1 MRGKGLLTALAVGAM
16 TLVGTAVPASAGNVD
31 GTVVAT
37 DRGLVRGAV
46 ADGVRTYEGIPFAA
60 PPKGQLRW
68 KAPQPAAPWK
78 GVRDATKPGSPCPQA
93 AGEVPGGSTIEDC
106 LYLNVTVPEGSAKL
120 RPVVVWIHGGGFT
133 NGAGSSYDA
142 KRLASKGDVVVV
154 TINYRLGIF
163 GNLAYPGL
171 KDGGTFGLLDQLAAL
186 KWVRRNALAFGGN
199 PLNVTAAGESA
210 GAMSICA
217 LLTTPRVNGAF
228 DKAVM
233 ESGSCLLRWTKNTW
247 FPGLDEFTPYLSAK
261 DAHEF
266 ALEGAKQ
273 RDCASVECL
282 RGKSVEELLSL
293 EIPFSAPVY
302 GTRLLP
308 QDPAAALRAGRVERM
323 PVLSGGNRDE
333 GNGMAAALQQAA
345 PLTEQAYQDLLV
357 DSFGAAAP
365 KVAAAYPSKDYYS
378 PSAAFGAVATDRAWA
393 CPTLEGNELL
403 AERTRTYAFE
413 FADRTAPHLA
423 PAPEGFP
430 VGAAHASELPYLF
443 DLGGHHLLTT
453 PAQEKLSA
461 RMIHAWS
468 TFARTGHA
476 TWPRFRA
483 SADVPYVQSLDH
495 APARADLAKRHQC
508 ELWSTIP

>member
-1 MRGKGLLTALAVGAM
+1 MLGACAAVALL
-16 TLVGTAVPASAGNVD
+16 ASALPAAASSAAPP
-31 GTVVAT
+31 VVAT
-37 DRGLVRGAV
+37 ESGLVRGATN
-46 ADGVRTYEGIPFAA
+46 DGVRTFDGIPYAA
-60 PPKGQLRW
+60 PPVEQLRW
-68 KAPQPAAPWK
+68 KAPQPAASWH
-78 GVRDATKPGSPCPQA
+78 GERDATQAGSPCPQ
-93 AGEVPGGSTIEDC
+93 GDFEVPGGSTNEDC
-106 LYLNVTVPEGSAKL
+106 LYVNVTTPAAKSAKK
-120 RPVVVWIHGGGFT
+120 RPVIVWIHGGGFIERCRLLVH
-133 NGAGSSYDA
+133 A

-217 LLTTPRVNGAF
+217 LLTTPRVKGAF

-233 ESGSCLLRWTKNTW
+233 ESGNCLLRWTKSTW

-266 ALEGAKQ
+266 ALEGAKE

-302 GTRLLP
+302 GTPLLSR
-308 QDPAAALRAGRVERM
+308 DPAVALLAGSVQRM

-393 CPTLEGNELL
+393 CPTLEGNRLL

-443 DLGGHHLLTT
+443 DLGGRHLLTT
-453 PAQEKLSA
+453 AAQEKLSA

-483 SADVPYVQSLDH
+483 SADLPYVQSLDH
-495 APARADLAKRHQC
+495 DPRGADLAKRHRC
-508 ELWSTIP
+508 DLWSTIP